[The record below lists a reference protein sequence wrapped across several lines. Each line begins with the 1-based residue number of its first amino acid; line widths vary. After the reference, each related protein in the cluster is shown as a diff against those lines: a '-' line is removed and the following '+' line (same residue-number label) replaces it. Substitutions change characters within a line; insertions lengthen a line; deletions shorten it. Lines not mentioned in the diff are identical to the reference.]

1 MTRRERLMAT
11 LRGEPVDRPAVNFYE
26 IGGFDVDPTD
36 PDEFNVYNSP
46 DWRPLL
52 QLAEEQTDL
61 IRMRSAKM
69 KPSSENCR
77 DEFFT
82 TERYEKDG
90 SRFARTTLRVGGREM
105 TSLSRRSPDTDTN
118 WTLEHL
124 LKDIDD
130 AKAYL
135 ELPDEVFAYEPDVSK
150 MVAEDERLGDRGIVM
165 VDTGDPLCMAA
176 QLFPMSEYTII
187 ALTEQELFHRL
198 LEKHAKYLHEQ
209 TEKVAKAFPG
219 HLWRIYGPEYA
230 AEPYLP
236 PRLFEQY
243 VVKYTGPMVEIIH
256 KYDGYARIHSHGR
269 LRAVLPMIAEMGAA
283 AIDPIEPPPQGDVEL
298 ADVRREYGPDMV
310 LFGNI
315 EVSDIENLVPADFEK
330 VVAKS
335 LREGTAGQGR
345 GFVLMPSACPIGREI
360 TARTMANYE
369 TMVRIATGRL
379 ATDFGG

>member
-26 IGGFDVDPTD
+26 IGGFDVNPSDG
-36 PDEFNVYNSP
+36 DEFNVYNSP
-46 DWRPLL
+46 SWQPLL
-52 QLAEEQTDL
+52 RLAEEQTDI

-69 KPSSENCR
+69 KPSPGNRR
-77 DEFFT
+77 DEFFA
-82 TERYEKDG
+82 TERYAEGG
-90 SRFARTTLRVGGREM
+90 SRFTRTTLRIGGREM

-124 LKDIDD
+124 LKDANDVH
-130 AKAYL
+130 AYL
-135 ELPDEVFAYEPDVSK
+135 KLPDEVFAYEPDVSE
-150 MVAEDERLGDRGIVM
+150 MAAEDERLGDRGIVM
-165 VDTGDPLCMAA
+165 VDTGDPLCAA
-176 QLFPMSEYTII
+176 AELFPMGDYTIF

-198 LEKHAKYLHEQ
+198 LEKHAGYLHES

-230 AEPYLP
+230 TEPYLP

-243 VVKYTGPMVEIIH
+243 VVKYTGPMVEIIQR
-256 KYDGYARIHSHGR
+256 YGGYARIHCHGR

-283 AIDPIEPPPQGDVEL
+283 ATDPIEPPPQGDVEL
-298 ADVRREYGPDMV
+298 SYVRREYGKDMV

-315 EVSDIENLVPADFEK
+315 EVSDIENLAPPDFEK
-330 VVAKS
+330 VVARS
-335 LREGTAGQGR
+335 LRDGTNGRGR

-360 TARTMANYE
+360 SARTMANYE
-369 TMVRIATGRL
+369 TMVRLATG
-379 ATDFGG
+379 F

>member
-1 MTRRERLMAT
+1 MMTRRERLMAT

-26 IGGFDVDPTD
+26 IGGFDVDPSD
-36 PDEFNVYNSP
+36 SDEFNIYNSP
-46 DWRPLL
+46 DWQPLL

-61 IRMRSAKM
+61 IRQRSVAM
-69 KPSSENCR
+69 KPSPGNCR

-82 TERYEKDG
+82 TERYTEDG
-90 SRFARTTLRVGGREM
+90 SRFTRTTLRVGGREM
-105 TSLSRRSPDTDTN
+105 TRLSRRSPDTDTD

-124 LKDIDD
+124 LKDTDD
-130 AKAYL
+130 VKAYL
-135 ELPDEVFAYEPDVSK
+135 ELPDEVFAYEPDVTAMS
-150 MVAEDERLGDRGIVM
+150 AEDEKLGDRGIVM
-165 VDTGDPLCMAA
+165 VDTGDPLCAA
-176 QLFPMSEYTII
+176 AELFPMSDYTIF

-198 LEKHAKYLHEQ
+198 LEKHARYIYEG
-209 TEKVAKAFPG
+209 TEKIARAFPG

-243 VVKYTGPMVEIIH
+243 VVKYTKPMVEIIQE
-256 KYDGYARIHSHGR
+256 YGGFARIHCHGR
-269 LRAVLPMIAEMGAA
+269 LRAVLPMIARMGAA

-298 ADVRREYGPDMV
+298 ADVRREYGPEMV

-315 EVSDIENLVPADFEK
+315 EVSDIENLAPADFEK

-335 LREGTAGQGR
+335 LREGTDGQGR

-369 TMVRIATGRL
+369 TMVRLATGF
-379 ATDFGG
+379 AG